1 MSELQRI
8 TVEYIESEDRFRLIG
23 EIQTRDAHDETSDS
37 PDADKVDEGDKIDQS
52 DKRDQSD
59 ESDHAETVTLW
70 VTQRLLLRLLP
81 LLFEWLQQ
89 LSPEAI
95 KNPSRD
101 TQANKLLQGFA
112 QQAAAEQIP
121 QQRPVQS
128 QADTPSWLVNE
139 VDIVRPAAWV
149 KLIFKGHNGEQASF
163 TLEGKQLRQWLSIV
177 HNSWIQAEW
186 PTTIWPAWIHEAEP
200 ATETETESGKA
211 LH

>member
-1 MSELQRI
+1 MSDLQRI
-8 TVEYIESEDRFRLIG
+8 TVEYIESEDRFRLVG
-23 EIQTRDAHDETSDS
+23 EIQTRDADDET
-37 PDADKVDEGDKIDQS
+37 PEADEADEVG
-52 DKRDQSD
+52 
-59 ESDHAETVTLW
+59 EVDHAETVTLW

-81 LLFEWLQQ
+81 LLFDWLQQ

-101 TQANKLLQGFA
+101 TQANELLQGFA
-112 QQAAAEQIP
+112 QQDAAGQIP
-121 QQRPVQS
+121 QQLPVQS
-128 QADTPSWLVNE
+128 QADMPSWLVNE

-177 HNSWIQAEW
+177 HKSWIQAEW

-200 ATETETESGKA
+200 ATETESGKA
-211 LH
+211 FH